1 MRLIQGTFNTVWVWY
16 SRNVRCR
23 VLSGAVPG
31 RPNSE
36 PSAAFLQVRWCT
48 RAGNMSRRRRRRR
61 STIWQKL
68 LVKRVW
74 NAASCSLMVSANVE
88 RRSRGGIK
96 TCCCWRAP
104 SCDLKD
110 VELPSGLCCST
121 VLWDNFG
128 LECFVSVL
136 SSHSCLPLLIVLVWP
151 VAWRG
156 HDSNNFLGRGKQPCT
171 A

>member
-1 MRLIQGTFNTVWVWY
+1 MFVQSYQADMISEVDSVALWGLFRVLFNTVWVWF

-31 RPNSE
+31 RPNSK
-36 PSAAFLQVRWCT
+36 PQAFLQVRWCA
-48 RAGNMSRRRRRRR
+48 RAGNLSRRRRRRR

-74 NAASCSLMVSANVE
+74 NAASCSLIVSANLE
-88 RRSRGGIK
+88 RRSQGGIK

-110 VELPSGLCCST
+110 VELPSGVLMLKNKPKNTHQCCA
-121 VLWDNFG
+121 VG
-128 LECFVSVL
+128 
-136 SSHSCLPLLIVLVWP
+136 
-151 VAWRG
+151 
-156 HDSNNFLGRGKQPCT
+156 
-171 A
+171 